1 MENVEKSKVLDYMR
15 SITPKRIADYH
26 EFTVA
31 DWNDYW
37 LCVCCKGIKET
48 TYRSYESISENHIKP
63 VLGNIMLCKLSNEDV
78 QLFIN
83 SLNLGIGLEE
93 PLSAKTIKN
102 IHGTL
107 HKCLEVAKNNRYI
120 DVNPADKIILPVI
133 EHFEMHS
140 LTEEEINIF
149 IKCIKGHE
157 KEYLYLVA
165 MLCGLREGE
174 IIGLTWDCVNLEDG
188 YLHVYRQL
196 VRKKNTNGSGQHYEF
211 GSLKNNK
218 ARNVYLCNTAQ
229 NIFLKLKENATSS
242 KTNDF
247 VFLNSKGEH
256 YTHCAIYNALQKI
269 IKASGLPHFRFHDL
283 RHTYATLSIKAGV
296 DIKTLQYNLGH
307 YTAAFTLDCYGHCD
321 EDSKRRNANKMQD
334 IIKDFN
340 IN

>member
-1 MENVEKSKVLDYMR
+1 MKDVERTDVLTYMR
-15 SITPKRIADYH
+15 SITPKRIENYQ

-31 DWNDYW
+31 EWNNYW
-37 LCVCCKGIKET
+37 LVVYCKGIKET
-48 TYRSYESISENHIKP
+48 TFRSYESISVNHIQP
-63 VLGNIMLCKLSNEDV
+63 VLGRIKLCELTNEDV

-83 SLNLGIGLEE
+83 SLKLGVGMEE

-102 IHGTL
+102 VHGAL
-107 HKCLEVAKNNRYI
+107 HKCLDVAKNNGYI

-140 LTEEEINIF
+140 LTDEELDIF
-149 IKCIKGHE
+149 IKAIKGHE
-157 KEYLYLVA
+157 KEYVYLTA
-165 MLCGLREGE
+165 ILCGLREGE
-174 IIGLTWDCVNLEDG
+174 IIGLTWDCVKLDDG

-196 VRKKNTNGSGQHYEF
+196 IRKKNTNGTGQHYEF

-218 ARNVYLCNTAQ
+218 ARNVFLCQTAIS
-229 NIFLKLKENATSS
+229 IFRKLKENAVSS
-242 KTNDF
+242 NTNDF
-247 VFLNSKGEH
+247 VFLNSNGEH

-269 IKASGLPHFRFHDL
+269 IKASDLPHFRFHDL

-321 EDSKRRNANKMQD
+321 EDSKRINADKMQNLID
-334 IIKDFN
+334 NFN